1 MTAEM
6 KKLTDLEPGT
16 VTAGFRLEKKQYVPA
31 KKGTLYT
38 LRHEKCGAR
47 LLYFDRPD
55 PNKTFA
61 VAFKTLPEDDTG
73 VFHILEHSVLNGS
86 KKFPVKE
93 PFVSLL
99 QSSLQTFLNAYTF
112 GDKTMFPVSSRN
124 ERDLFNLMSVYLDA
138 VFCPSIY
145 EKREIFMQEGWHY
158 EFDPETG
165 EVSYNGVVFSEMK
178 GAYSDV
184 ERIMG
189 EACDRLLY
197 PDTCYRFSSGGK
209 PENIPGLTYEKF
221 IAAHKRFYHPS
232 NAYFFLDG
240 HMDVDS
246 ALSYIDGE
254 YLSHYDLRTPDFD
267 FTDQK
272 PVTGSATVYFAPTQG
287 EDRAH
292 MVMGKLLCRF
302 DEVEKLYAAKI
313 LADYL
318 TGSNEAPLK
327 RAFLEKGLAQDVS
340 VDINDGIY
348 QPAVALVARNT
359 AEDRFEEIRRFVPE
373 TVRAIAEEGLDRD
386 ALHACIERFAFT
398 CREITE
404 PYGVELAIKALD
416 GWLYGGDPLLHID
429 NAAVF
434 DALRRELGTGYFER
448 LLLEMLADPEDKC
461 YVYALASQ
469 TKLSDDARRERQRI
483 DAETAAW
490 GEKKRQAEM
499 RAVQKMQQW
508 QQSQDDEQTLKTL
521 PVLDLRDIPR
531 TVELTPVQPC
541 LVAGQKALRVAANTD
556 GIVYL
561 NLYFDVS
568 DLAVE
573 KLRRLNILATC
584 LGELRTEHFPALTLQ
599 NKIKATFG
607 SISAKLDLVSR
618 EGELK
623 KCTPYLVVSAGVL
636 RENLSAAADLLTEL
650 MNHTCWDET
659 DKIGEIVV
667 QSDYAIQQTLIG
679 NGHSFAITKA
689 LAPFSA
695 EDTLREAIAGE
706 SFARWVT
713 ELAGEYSQRGAE
725 LTDDLADLAKR
736 VFTANRL
743 FVGFG
748 GEADPAALERLV
760 NALPRGEM
768 GEPVPAPACAGG
780 DCTIEIPA
788 DVGYSALG
796 TNLCALGG
804 KYTGAWPVLS
814 SMMTYGYLWNAVR
827 VQGGA
832 YGTGMNVR
840 PNGGLFCYSYRDP
853 DLPGSAQAFAA
864 LPDVLKQM
872 LAEDIP
878 LDDIIIGTVNTTDPL
893 LDPASLCEVSCRRYL
908 RGTTA
913 RDIAK
918 LRGEILD
925 ATAADLRA
933 LLPML
938 RTCLEKAVFCA
949 AGAPDAV
956 AFVKQ
961 K

>member
-1 MTAEM
+1 MKAENM
-6 KKLTDLEPGT
+6 KLTDLPSGGI
-16 VTAGFRLEKKQYVPA
+16 TAGFRLEKKQPVPA
-31 KKGTLYT
+31 KKGVLYT
-38 LRHEKCGAR
+38 LRHEKSGAR

-86 KKFPVKE
+86 EKFPVKE

-99 QSSLQTFLNAYTF
+99 QSSMQTFLNAYTF
-112 GDKTMFPVSSRN
+112 SDKTMFPVSSRN
-124 ERDLFNLMSVYLDA
+124 EQDLFNLMRVYLDA

-158 EFDPETG
+158 EFDPDTG

-178 GAYSDV
+178 GAYADV

-197 PDTCYRFSSGGK
+197 PDTCYSFSSGGK
-209 PENIPGLTYEKF
+209 PECIPSLSYERF
-221 IAAHKRFYHPS
+221 LAAHKRFYHPS

-240 HMDVDS
+240 HMDADS
-246 ALSYIDGE
+246 MLSYIDRE
-254 YLSHYDLRTPDFD
+254 YLSRYDYRAPDFD
-267 FTDQK
+267 FALQK
-272 PVTGSATVYFAPTQG
+272 PVTGSSTVHFAPAADD
-287 EDRAH
+287 DRGH

-302 DEVEKLYAAKI
+302 DEIEKLYAAKI

-327 RAFLEKGLAQDVS
+327 RAFLERGLAQDVS
-340 VDINDGIY
+340 VEINDGIY
-348 QPAVALVARNT
+348 QPSAALVVRNT
-359 AEDRFEEIRRFVPE
+359 TEDKFAEIRRFVPE
-373 TVRAIAEEGLDRD
+373 TARAIAADGLDRS
-386 ALHACIERFAFT
+386 ALQACIERFAFT

-434 DALRRELGTGYFER
+434 DALRREIDTGYFER

-461 YVYALASQ
+461 YVYALPSQ
-469 TKLSDDARRERQRI
+469 TKLADDAEQERRRIAADTAVWDEEKRRQ
-483 DAETAAW
+483 ELL
-490 GEKKRQAEM
+490 
-499 RAVQKMQQW
+499 AVQKMQQW
-508 QQSQDDEQTLKTL
+508 QQSQDDEQTLMTL

-531 TVELTPVQPC
+531 DVELPAAQPC
-541 LVAGQKALRVAANTD
+541 LVAGQKALGVRVNTD

-568 DLAVE
+568 DFTVE
-573 KLRRLNILATC
+573 ELRLLNILSTC
-584 LGELRTEHFPALTLQ
+584 LGELRTEHFPALALQ

-607 SISAKLDLVSR
+607 HISAKVDLVAH

-623 KCTPYLVVSAGVL
+623 KCTPYLLVSAAVL
-636 RENLSAAADLLTEL
+636 RENLTDAAELLAEL
-650 MNHTCWDET
+650 LNHTCWSET

-667 QSDYAIQQTLIG
+667 QSDYALKQALIG

-689 LAPFSA
+689 LAAFSA
-695 EDTLREAIAGE
+695 EDALREALAGE
-706 SFARWVT
+706 SFVRWVADLS
-713 ELAGEYSQRGAE
+713 EQFPQCGAALGEKLSH
-725 LTDDLADLAKR
+725 LAKR
-736 VFTANRL
+736 AFAANRL

-748 GEADPAALERLV
+748 GEGDAAALERLV
-760 NALPRGEM
+760 RALPRSEM
-768 GEPVPAPACAGG
+768 GAPAPTPTYAPA

-796 TNLCALGG
+796 SNLCALGG
-804 KYTGAWPVLS
+804 KFTGAWPVLA
-814 SMMTYGYLWNAVR
+814 SMLTYGYLWNAVR

-853 DLPGSAQAFAA
+853 NLPDSAAVFAG
-864 LPDVLKQM
+864 LPDVLEQM
-872 LAEDIP
+872 LAEDMP

-908 RGTTA
+908 RGTTPQ
-913 RDIAK
+913 DIVK
-918 LRGEILD
+918 LRCEILD

-933 LLPML
+933 ILPML
-938 RTCLEKAVFCA
+938 RACIESAVFCA
-949 AGAPDAV
+949 AGSPDAV
-956 AFVKQ
+956 AFVKE